1 MVDETL
7 RACED
12 ALRAAQLA
20 GDVPALERLLD
31 DALLFT
37 GPDGQVYGKADDLEA
52 HRLGWV
58 RIGRL
63 VPSEERVRELGAVA
77 VVSVRMDMAGS
88 WKGEAF
94 EGPFR
99 YTRVWRRAEDG
110 WRVAAGHVSAVL
122 PASSP
127 AT

>member
-7 RACED
+7 GACED

-110 WRVAAGHVSAVL
+110 WRVVAGHGSAVL

>member
-1 MVDETL
+1 VVDETL

-110 WRVAAGHVSAVL
+110 WRVVAGHGSAVL